1 MPIFVSTDHMNQE
14 LKKCPICDGSFSSQM
29 SRYDVTKHIDKCKI
43 ESRVDQGKKS
53 APLEVPTE
61 SEPFLK

>member
-1 MPIFVSTDHMNQE
+1 M
-14 LKKCPICDGSFSSQM
+14 SQ
-29 SRYDVTKHIDKCKI
+29 DAVTKHIDKCKI
-43 ESRVDQGKKS
+43 ESRVDQEKKS